1 MMMTTYII
9 LGILVIGAFSYLMM
23 RGGGCCCAH
32 NHGGHGGHHD
42 AGGPQPGQTDHSS
55 HQCGHGQ
62 EATMDD
68 TAKDAMKDPV
78 CGMQVEKNASTLTSE
93 YNGRSF
99 YFCSE
104 HCMKQFDLEPGKYL
118 K

>member
-32 NHGGHGGHHD
+32 NHGGHGGHGPD
-42 AGGPQPGQTDHSS
+42 AAMH
-55 HQCGHGQ
+55 
-62 EATMDD
+62 D

-78 CGMQVEKNASTLTSE
+78 CGMQVEKSPSALTSE
-93 YNGRSF
+93 YNGRTF
-99 YFCSE
+99 YFCSG
-104 HCMKQFDLEPGKYL
+104 HCKKQFDLEPDKYL